1 LLAGHGG
8 PRRLAAV
15 EELAFQAQVAQVQSW
30 FATERFKRCARPY
43 SAEDVVR
50 LRAPIPCEYQ
60 SNFTAKK
67 MWAMCNE
74 LRQHDGYSH
83 TFGCLD
89 TVQVLYSCVSGR
101 PLICLHEIT
110 FDDALYLF
118 TLQVVQMAKYLS
130 SVYVSGWQC
139 SSTASAT
146 NEPGPDL
153 ADYPY
158 TTVPLKVQQLF
169 LAQIF
174 HARKQCE
181 ERSRMTQDQR
191 AATIAVDYLR
201 PIIADG
207 DTGHGGLTS
216 VMKLVKV
223 LVVAA
228 HWQVRD
234 IMKF

>member
-1 LLAGHGG
+1 
-8 PRRLAAV
+8 
-15 EELAFQAQVAQVQSW
+15 
-30 FATERFKRCARPY
+30 
-43 SAEDVVR
+43 
-50 LRAPIPCEYQ
+50 
-60 SNFTAKK
+60 
-67 MWAMCNE
+67 MCNE
-74 LRQHDGYSH
+74 LRQHHGYSH

-89 TVQVLYSCVSGR
+89 TVQVLYSWMTCR
-101 PLICLHEIT
+101 PLICLHEFA
-110 FDDALYLF
+110 FDDALNLF
-118 TLQVVQMAKYLS
+118 TMQVVQMAKYLS

-191 AATIAVDYLR
+191 AATMAVDYLR

-228 HWQVRD
+228 NLLVRV
-234 IMKF
+234 IMKFQTRPF